1 MKTDKLTELFEDLD
15 FDVAQPEAGHKERF
29 QDMLEQIAK
38 KQTRQQPKIRTLWG
52 PFLGIAA
59 SIALA
64 IVLFGNIHL
73 NNRAGGIGDLA
84 SVSPEMKETQD
95 FYTSVIQ
102 RELKNIE
109 AEKSPETETIITD
122 ALTQMEKLETEYSEL
137 KKDLVN
143 SGQDR
148 RVIYAMISNFQ
159 QRIDLLNNVLTQI
172 ENIKSLKTQSHESTI
187 I

>member
-15 FDVAQPEAGHKERF
+15 FDIAEPKAGHKDRF
-29 QDMLEQIAK
+29 LEKLEQSTNTK
-38 KQTRQQPKIRTLWG
+38 DRQQHKIRSLWG

-64 IVLFGNIHL
+64 IFLFGNIHM
-73 NNRAGGIGDLA
+73 NNVAEKKGDLA
-84 SVSPEMKETQD
+84 SVSAEMKETQN

-102 RELKNIE
+102 KELKNIE
-109 AEKSPETETIITD
+109 AEKTPETEAMIND
-122 ALTQMEKLETEYSEL
+122 ALTQMDKLETEYSKL

-143 SGQDR
+143 SGQDK

>member
-1 MKTDKLTELFEDLD
+1 MKNDKLTELFEDLN
-15 FDVAQPEAGHKERF
+15 FDVAEPRAGHKDRF
-29 QDMLEQIAK
+29 QEKLEQSAK
-38 KQTRQQPKIRTLWG
+38 DQNLGQSKTRSLWG

-64 IVLFGNIHL
+64 IFLFGNIHM
-73 NNRAGGIGDLA
+73 NNVAEKKGDLA
-84 SVSPEMKETQD
+84 SVSTEMKETQD

-102 RELKNIE
+102 KELKNIE
-109 AEKSPETETIITD
+109 AEKTPETEAMIND
-122 ALTQMEKLETEYSEL
+122 ALSQMDKLETEYSKL

-143 SGQDR
+143 SGQDK

>member
-1 MKTDKLTELFEDLD
+1 MKTDKLTELFEDLN
-15 FDVAQPEAGHKERF
+15 FDTAEPKAGHKDRF
-29 QDMLEQIAK
+29 FEKLEQSK
-38 KQTRQQPKIRTLWG
+38 KQTRREPKVRSLWG

-64 IVLFGNIHL
+64 IVLFGNIHM
-73 NNRAGGIGDLA
+73 NNVPGRKGDLA
-84 SVSPEMKETQD
+84 SVSAEMKETQN

-102 RELKNIE
+102 KELKNIE
-109 AEKSPETETIITD
+109 AEKTPETEAMIND
-122 ALTQMEKLETEYSEL
+122 ALTQMEKLETEYSKL

-143 SGQDR
+143 SGQDK